1 VSTQTQVAPVA
12 SERVGAATDVR
23 TLVVRA
29 TDGDEVA
36 WREIVRRFER
46 LVWDSARHV
55 RGLEHHDYE
64 DVVATTWCRLVDA
77 IGTLRE
83 PATIGGW
90 LATTAYRQA
99 LQLERMRRRRMTL
112 EVELRP
118 EGPGTAIHPEIDR
131 EVMREQD
138 RRAIMLAARGLGPS
152 ARRLLFALLDD
163 PDASYREIEE
173 RHGIGVSSIGPTRGR
188 AFRRLKANLT
198 HLDVV

>member
-1 VSTQTQVAPVA
+1 VSTQTQIAPV
-12 SERVGAATDVR
+12 ECEPIGAGTDVR

-29 TDGDEVA
+29 TDGDEAA

-46 LVWDSARHV
+46 LVWESARHV

-83 PATIGGW
+83 PATIGAW

-99 LQLERMRRRRMTL
+99 LQVERTRRRRLSL
-112 EVELRP
+112 EVELKP
-118 EGPGTAIHPEIDR
+118 EGPGAAVHQEMDR
-131 EVMREQD
+131 EIVRQQD

-152 ARRLLFALLDD
+152 ARRLLMALLDD

-188 AFRRLKANLT
+188 AFRRLKENLT
-198 HLDVV
+198 QLGVV